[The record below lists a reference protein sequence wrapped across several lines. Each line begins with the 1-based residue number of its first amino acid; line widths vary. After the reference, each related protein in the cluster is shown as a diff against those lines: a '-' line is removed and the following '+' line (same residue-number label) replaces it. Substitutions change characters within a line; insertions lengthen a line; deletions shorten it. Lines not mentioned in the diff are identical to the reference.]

1 MKLHKKYLEE
11 IDKLE
16 IIAQLQYEDNM
27 ISLEELN
34 IILFKLFDKVELYK
48 KNVLKIKVP
57 KFDISNYKNINVL
70 HVTETLF
77 CTG

>member
-34 IILFKLFDKVELYK
+34 IILFNLFDKVELYK
-48 KNVLKIKVP
+48 KNVLKISVP

>member
-16 IIAQLQYEDNM
+16 VIAQLQYEDDM

>member
-1 MKLHKKYLEE
+1 MKLHKIYLQE

-16 IIAQLQYEDNM
+16 IIAQLQYEDGM
-27 ISLEELN
+27 ITLDELN

-57 KFDISNYKNINVL
+57 KFDVSNYKNINIL

>member
-1 MKLHKKYLEE
+1 MELHKKYLEE

-57 KFDISNYKNINVL
+57 RFDISNYKNINVL